1 MENEV
6 EQTTQ
11 EVVEE
16 TTNTVEETETTSEEK
31 TFTQEEVNKLIAKE
45 KARAKK
51 NIPSK
56 EELDAFNSWKESQKS
71 TEEKEKE
78 TQSRIDTLE
87 NMNTSLEQE
96 NLILR
101 KGVSIEDV
109 DYVQFKVS
117 KMDGDFEENLEN
129 YLKENSKFVEKE
141 KKATGVQIKGTK
153 VEEEDGVLAIL
164 KARNPNLQ

>member
-6 EQTTQ
+6 EQAT

-16 TTNTVEETETTSEEK
+16 TTQTVEETETTSEEK

-78 TQSRIDTLE
+78 TQSKIDDLE
-87 NMNTSLEQE
+87 SKAISLEQE
-96 NLILR
+96 NLILK

-117 KMDGDFEENLEN
+117 KMDGDFEENLDN
-129 YLKENSKFVEKE
+129 YLKENSKFVV

>member
-16 TTNTVEETETTSEEK
+16 TTNTVEETEATNEK

-56 EELDAFNSWKESQKS
+56 EELDAFNSWKESQK
-71 TEEKEKE
+71 TVEERDKEAQEK
-78 TQSRIDTLE
+78 IDTLE
-87 NMNTSLEQE
+87 SKNVSLEQE
-96 NLILR
+96 NLILK
-101 KGVSIEDV
+101 KGVSIDDV
-109 DYVQFKVS
+109 DYIQFKVS
-117 KMDGDFEENLEN
+117 KMEGDFEENLEN
-129 YLKENSKFVEKE
+129 YLKENNKFVAKE
-141 KKATGVQIKGTK
+141 QKATGVQIKRTK

>member
-6 EQTTQ
+6 EQTTNNAE
-11 EVVEE
+11 EVVE
-16 TTNTVEETETTSEEK
+16 TTNEAEATNEEK
-31 TFTQEEVNKLIAKE
+31 VFTQEEVNKLIAKE

-56 EELDAFNSWKESQKS
+56 EELDAFNSWKESQK
-71 TEEKEKE
+71 TNEEKDKE
-78 TQSRIDTLE
+78 AQQKIDTLE
-87 NMNTSLEQE
+87 SKNVSLEQE
-96 NLILR
+96 NLILK
-101 KGVSIEDV
+101 KGVSLEDV

-117 KMDGDFEENLEN
+117 KMEGDFEENLDN
-129 YLKENSKFVEKE
+129 YLKENSKFVAKE
-141 KKATGVQIKGTK
+141 QKATGVQIKGTK

>member
-6 EQTTQ
+6 EQTTN
-11 EVVEE
+11 VVEE
-16 TTNTVEETETTSEEK
+16 TTNTVEETETTNEEK

-78 TQSRIDTLE
+78 TQSKIDDLE
-87 NMNTSLEQE
+87 SKNVSLEQE
-96 NLILR
+96 NLILK
-101 KGVSIEDV
+101 KGVSLEDV
-109 DYVQFKVS
+109 DYIQFKVS
-117 KMDGDFEENLEN
+117 KMDGDFEENLDN
-129 YLKENSKFVEKE
+129 YLKENSKFVV

>member
-6 EQTTQ
+6 EQAT

-16 TTNTVEETETTSEEK
+16 TTQTVEETETTSEEK

-129 YLKENSKFVEKE
+129 YLKENSKFVAPT
-141 KKATGVQIKGTK
+141 KATGVQIKGTK

>member
-87 NMNTSLEQE
+87 NINTSLEQE

>member
-6 EQTTQ
+6 EQAT

-16 TTNTVEETETTSEEK
+16 TTQTVEETETTSEEK

-141 KKATGVQIKGTK
+141 KKATWVQIKGTK

>member
-16 TTNTVEETETTSEEK
+16 TTNTVEETEATNEK

-56 EELDAFNSWKESQKS
+56 EELDAFNSWKESQK
-71 TEEKEKE
+71 TVEERDKEAQEK
-78 TQSRIDTLE
+78 IDTLE
-87 NMNTSLEQE
+87 SKNVSLEQE
-96 NLILR
+96 NLILK
-101 KGVSIEDV
+101 KGVSIDDV
-109 DYVQFKVS
+109 DYIQFKVS
-117 KMDGDFEENLEN
+117 KMEGDFEENLEN
-129 YLKENSKFVEKE
+129 YLKENNKFVAKE
-141 KKATGVQIKGTK
+141 QKATGVQIKGTK

>member
-16 TTNTVEETETTSEEK
+16 TTNTVEETEATNEK

-56 EELDAFNSWKESQKS
+56 EELDAFNSWKESQK
-71 TEEKEKE
+71 TVEERDKEAQEK
-78 TQSRIDTLE
+78 IDTLE
-87 NMNTSLEQE
+87 SKNVSLEQE
-96 NLILR
+96 NLILK
-101 KGVSIEDV
+101 KGVSIDDV
-109 DYVQFKVS
+109 DYIQFKVS
-117 KMDGDFEENLEN
+117 KMEGDFEENLEN
-129 YLKENSKFVEKE
+129 YLKENNKFVAKE
-141 KKATGVQIKGTK
+141 QKATGVQIKGTK
-153 VEEEDGVLAIL
+153 VEEEDGVLAI
-164 KARNPNLQ
+164 

>member
-11 EVVEE
+11 DVVEE
-16 TTNTVEETETTSEEK
+16 TTQTVEETESTNEEK

-87 NMNTSLEQE
+87 NINTSLEQE

>member
-11 EVVEE
+11 TTTEVSEEVTEEVE
-16 TTNTVEETETTSEEK
+16 TTNEK
-31 TFTQEEVNKLIAKE
+31 TFTQDEVNKLIAKE

-56 EELDAFNSWKESQKS
+56 EELEAFNSWKESQK
-71 TEEKEKE
+71 TTAEKEKE
-78 TQSRIDTLE
+78 NQEKITTLE
-87 NMNTSLEQE
+87 SKNISLEQE

-101 KGVSIEDV
+101 KGVSIEDI

-117 KMDGDFEENLEN
+117 KMEGDFEENLDN
-129 YLKENSKFVEKE
+129 YLKENSKFVSSN
-141 KKATGVQIKGTK
+141 KATGVQIKGTK

-164 KARNPNLQ
+164 KARNPNILQ